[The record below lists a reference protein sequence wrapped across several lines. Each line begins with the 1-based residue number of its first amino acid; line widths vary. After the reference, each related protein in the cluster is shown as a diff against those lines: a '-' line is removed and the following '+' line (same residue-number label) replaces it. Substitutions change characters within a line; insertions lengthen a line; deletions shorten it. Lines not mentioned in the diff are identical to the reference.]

1 VGVEEK
7 LGPGVGLAVGLGVEL
22 RVGVEEKLGPGVGL
36 AVGLG
41 VELMVGFGVE
51 VWVGFG
57 VGFGVTFT
65 SQGTILSLQPKKEPK
80 AKFRAPKPV
89 DLSNASVTYI
99 LCRR

>member
-1 VGVEEK
+1 VGLAVGLGVKLRVGVEEK

-22 RVGVEEKLGPGVGL
+22 RVGVEELGPGVGL
-36 AVGLG
+36 ALG
-41 VELMVGFGVE
+41 G
-51 VWVGFG
+51 G
-57 VGFGVTFT
+57 VGT

-80 AKFRAPKPV
+80 AKFRSPKPV